1 MLTATSRPI
10 IDVRH
15 NKTQNLPMKSYEDL
29 YTKVNNDAVSL
40 KNVNQSVDALE
51 ESALKK
57 NYS

>member
-1 MLTATSRPI
+1 
-10 IDVRH
+10 
-15 NKTQNLPMKSYEDL
+15 MKSYEDL

-51 ESALKK
+51 ERAMKK

>member
-1 MLTATSRPI
+1 MLTATFRPI

-15 NKTQNLPMKSYEDL
+15 NKAQNLPMKSYEDL
-29 YTKVNNDAVSL
+29 YTKVNNEAVSL

-51 ESALKK
+51 ENALKK